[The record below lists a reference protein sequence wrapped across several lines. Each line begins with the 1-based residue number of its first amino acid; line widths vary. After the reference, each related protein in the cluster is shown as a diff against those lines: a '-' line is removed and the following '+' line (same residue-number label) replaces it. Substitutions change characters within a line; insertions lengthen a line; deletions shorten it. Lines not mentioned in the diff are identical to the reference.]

1 MEQKAKINVEGGEI
15 FICNTHGDCAV
26 IPKKDVEKV
35 KRLIKEKCFDC
46 IDNYVSTLPRYSDY
60 AEDGTLI
67 PKTDKPLKKSAN
79 SNTTEPKQEEKSSS
93 KNLTL
98 QQATNDP
105 PQWLKYQEEYI
116 KNNPFNIDK
125 YVETRFNNPVGI
137 EIIEKAIDK
146 EGWREKLKKEALEKR
161 QKDIMDYVTEQIV
174 KNKPQGNLSR
184 GEWLNQM
191 SKEEEEFVTKNPKY
205 QTSLWQDLMRG
216 LISITEKSPAQAII
230 NILNSPDYSNREKEK
245 LIAEYAE
252 HPILSKLMDA
262 LKVFSPAEVLSK
274 MVQSAYK
281 DGYSLS
287 DAIKGKK
294 NEAGIIEDIV
304 TDPLNLVGIGA
315 IAKLS
320 KAGKLPKL
328 DDVVKGLNKE
338 KNIVKEISKE
348 KGLEEVSTKADEAL
362 EDLSKTITDTKEV
375 EMKNAMIVKEGSKY
389 FEELNNPESLKR
401 LKEFGEEYK
410 IDLLGAYKKAAE
422 RWKKNLNIGGH
433 DRFKVAGDEI
443 FKEDLKDAMA
453 YSTYDDVG
461 ILKFIFFDN
470 KGDKLDLSKHS
481 INYMNKKTDIGDY
494 HTIVWHELSHDINKH
509 IIENSPKLKREI
521 EEIFIDD
528 VSKLSDRAII
538 DARNKANALYKT
550 NFVEKNKKIDLE
562 EINPMKYA
570 KEQLDYIKDP
580 TEFWAFLSTNLRQD
594 LKNTGLIKDY
604 NQVLTREILEKA
616 IKNGNT
622 VFSRFEPYIKDK
634 DKFINLYNKMTLAIA
649 PAVVY
654 LETNKR

>member
-46 IDNYVSTLPRYSDY
+46 IDNYVSTLPRYADY

-67 PKTDKPLKKSAN
+67 PKTDKPVKESSN
-79 SNTTEPKQEEKSSS
+79 SNTKQPQQEKASSS
-93 KNLTL
+93 GNLTSPPV
-98 QQATNDP
+98 TNEP

-125 YVETRFNNPVGI
+125 YVETRFNNPSGI

-191 SKEEEEFVTKNPKY
+191 SKEEEEIVTKNPKY
-205 QTSLWQDLMRG
+205 QTSLWQDFKRG
-216 LISITEKSPAQAII
+216 LMSLTETSPAQAII
-230 NILNSPDYSNREKEK
+230 NVLSSPDYSNREKEK
-245 LIAEYAE
+245 LLAEYAE
-252 HPILSKLMDA
+252 HPILNKLMDT
-262 LKVFSPAEVLSK
+262 LKVLSPAEVLSK

-281 DGYSLS
+281 DDYSLS

-315 IAKLS
+315 IGKLS
-320 KAGKLPKL
+320 KAGKLSKL
-328 DDVVKGLNKE
+328 DDVAKGLNKE
-338 KNIVKEISKE
+338 KTIVKEISKE
-348 KGLEEVSTKADEAL
+348 KSLEEVSSKADEAL

-375 EMKNAMIVKEGSKY
+375 EMKNALIAKEGSKY

-401 LKEFGEEYK
+401 LKEFGEEYD
-410 IDLLGAYKKAAE
+410 IDLLDAYKKAAE
-422 RWKKNLNIGGH
+422 RWEKNLNLGKH
-433 DRFKVAGDEI
+433 DRFKLAGDEI

-453 YSTYDDVG
+453 YSTYDEVG
-461 ILKFIFFDN
+461 MLKFIFSKN
-470 KGDKLDLSKHS
+470 KGEKLDLSKHS

-494 HTIVWHELSHDINKH
+494 STIVWHELSHDINKH
-509 IIENSPKLKREI
+509 IIDNSPKLKREI

-528 VSKLSDRAII
+528 VKKLSDKAII

-550 NFVEKNKKIDLE
+550 NLVEKNKKIDLE
-562 EINPMKYA
+562 EINPMTYA
-570 KEQLDYIKDP
+570 KEQLDYVKDP

-604 NQVLTREILEKA
+604 NQVLTHEILEKA
-616 IKNGNT
+616 SKDGNT